1 MTDKELQ
8 RLRRSELLEILLSQQ
23 KQIESL
29 KKELAEAK
37 EQLEDRKLVMAR
49 SGSIA
54 EAALKLNGIF
64 EAAQRAADQYLF
76 SIGAT
81 GLSKKN
87 GSLTGFDATGITDAD
102 QSCYTPNVPAQADP
116 LSDVNES
123 LQDDEGESNEPVTDD
138 SVADDNAEDNDD
150 VHEFLPFF
158 AGGHRALD
166 DVDDSKDE
174 RDDRGDG
181 KNQGHRISDVAP
193 EDLVPRVFG
202 FFLQLIRSVMGQTS
216 FGFFLA

>member
-81 GLSKKN
+81 DLSKKN
-87 GSLTGFDATGITDAD
+87 GSLTGFDATGITGAD

-123 LQDDEGESNEPVTDD
+123 LQDDESESNGPVTDD
-138 SVADDNAEDNDD
+138 SIADRGTGS
-150 VHEFLPFF
+150 PSSQSRTGSKKRKKQ
-158 AGGHRALD
+158 GGH
-166 DVDDSKDE
+166 SSY
-174 RDDRGDG
+174 DR
-181 KNQGHRISDVAP
+181 KS
-193 EDLVPRVFG
+193 
-202 FFLQLIRSVMGQTS
+202 
-216 FGFFLA
+216 